1 MGRQKQNAPPPNLT
15 GSIMGLGGD
24 SVMMPSDGIEYGLNE
39 RGVPINMPDLTL
51 PSGRS
56 RYTLSSW
63 NSEDMRI
70 IRKRYSEGLF
80 FPQFN
85 AALQAYY
92 ARDWDRA
99 AETFAIILDRL
110 CKAPNNKEVQ

>member
-1 MGRQKQNAPPPNLT
+1 M
-15 GSIMGLGGD
+15 IM
-24 SVMMPSDGIEYGLNE
+24 PTDGIEYGLNE

-51 PSGRS
+51 PSGRT
-56 RYTLSSW
+56 RYSLSSW
-63 NSEDMRI
+63 NSEDMRV

-80 FPQFN
+80 FPQFH

-99 AETFAIILDRL
+99 GETFSIILDRFEDGPSRYFL
-110 CKAPNNKEVQ
+110 NQIQAHDGVPPRRFMGYNVV